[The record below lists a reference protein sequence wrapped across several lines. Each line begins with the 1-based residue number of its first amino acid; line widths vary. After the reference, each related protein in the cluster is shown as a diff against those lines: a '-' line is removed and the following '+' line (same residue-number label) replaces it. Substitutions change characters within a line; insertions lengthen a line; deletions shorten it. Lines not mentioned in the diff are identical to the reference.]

1 LPSKCDTLN
10 SNRSTDK
17 KEERERQRER
27 ERERKGGRKEGRK
40 DGRKEGKERMTR
52 MLTVVLIKQCD
63 LDMLFKLPLT
73 HGSLAV
79 NEAKL
84 LKCDDPMR

>member
-1 LPSKCDTLN
+1 
-10 SNRSTDK
+10 
-17 KEERERQRER
+17 
-27 ERERKGGRKEGRK
+27 
-40 DGRKEGKERMTR
+40 MTR